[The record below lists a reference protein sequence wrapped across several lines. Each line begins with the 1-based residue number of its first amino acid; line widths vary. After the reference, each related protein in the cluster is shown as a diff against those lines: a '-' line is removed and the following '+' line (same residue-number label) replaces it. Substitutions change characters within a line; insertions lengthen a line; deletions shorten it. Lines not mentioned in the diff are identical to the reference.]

1 MMSEYDHR
9 RNMLTY
15 SSYVATIALFGLAFA
30 SYGDEFKSKKVDHD
44 LLLKH
49 KIYAWNMAMFSLQDT
64 NKQKWIKELP
74 AGAVRPKAKLFF
86 TGQRTFTSVLV
97 YKSSS
102 AVKVYDRV
110 MIDLTGKGNF
120 TNTPVLKLDSKGS
133 AAVTIKVGNEM
144 QDYRLFLINMDWLEW
159 DVALLPE
166 YWVEGTVM
174 LKNKPVRAVLKHV
187 GPPKYLL
194 IDTDGDGT
202 FSINEMKESYLVTTY
217 MNIGNDYYKVITGK
231 SENDFDLE
239 PFHGPFGQ
247 LILTGESVFH
257 GSNVVA
263 SLKFADLQALE
274 KRPWGLD
281 FMIQTVYTSQVFR
294 LPAGTY
300 GTCTGYLQEYCG
312 TFMSFNVEHITL
324 PVHGCTT
331 LTLGRPEPDLLITQE
346 KRRLNIQRI
355 FTYMGETK
363 ITYSVTESVA
373 SIKPL
378 AVDVVDAGDPDK
390 VLIGRTNMGYG
401 EGNRCV
407 CSVSIPETIK
417 AGQKVLVRLQKG
429 KDENLV
435 CKEVVIQ

>member
-1 MMSEYDHR
+1 
-9 RNMLTY
+9 MLTY
-15 SSYVATIALFGLAFA
+15 SSYVATIALLGLTFA
-30 SYGDEFKSKKVDHD
+30 CHGDEFKSKKVDHD
-44 LLLKH
+44 LILKN
-49 KIYAWNMAMFSLQDT
+49 KIYAWNMAMTSLQGT
-64 NKQKWIKELP
+64 NVQKLIKALP
-74 AGAVRPKAKLFF
+74 EGAVSPKTKLFF
-86 TGQRTFTSVLV
+86 TGNRTITSVLV

-102 AVKVYDRV
+102 AVKVFDRV
-110 MIDLTGKGNF
+110 IIDETGIGNF
-120 TNTPVLKLDSKGS
+120 TNSPVLTLDSKGS
-133 AAVTIKVGNEM
+133 AAVKILVRNEL
-144 QDYRLFLINMDWLEW
+144 QGYRLFLINKEW
-159 DVALLPE
+159 QECDVALLPE

-174 LKNKPVRAVLKHV
+174 LKNKPVRAVLKHL
-187 GPPKYLL
+187 GPPKYLI

-217 MNIGNDYYKVITGK
+217 MHIGNDYYKVITGK
-231 SENDFDLE
+231 SENDLDLE

-263 SLKFADLQALE
+263 CLRFADLQSQE
-274 KRPWGLD
+274 KKPSVLD
-281 FMIQTVYTSQVFR
+281 FMIQTVFTSQVFR

-300 GTCTGYLQEYCG
+300 GTCTGCLMEDGG
-312 TFMSFNVEHITL
+312 TFMGFNVKYITL

-331 LTLGRPEPDLLITQE
+331 LTLGKPAPDLLITQE

-363 ITYSVTESVA
+363 VTYSVTESVA

-390 VLIGRTNMGYG
+390 VLIGRTNMNYG
-401 EGNRCV
+401 EGNRYV
-407 CSVSIPETIK
+407 CSVSIPETVK

-429 KDENLV
+429 KDENLI
-435 CKEVVIQ
+435 CKEFVIQAD